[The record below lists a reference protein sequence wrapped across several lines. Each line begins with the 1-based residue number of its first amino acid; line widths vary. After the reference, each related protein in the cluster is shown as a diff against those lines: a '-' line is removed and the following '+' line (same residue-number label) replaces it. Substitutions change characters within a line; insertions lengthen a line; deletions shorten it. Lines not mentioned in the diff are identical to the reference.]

1 MNLGMTLLLQGIG
14 FFIFLFVV
22 YKFVLPPL
30 ADAVEGRRRQIADG
44 LAEAEKGKASL
55 AIAQKEVDKLIAE
68 AKAKAADIVA
78 QAEKQRNVTIEASKA
93 DAKAAGE
100 REKQMAA
107 DEIAQLSVKAKKSC
121 ATAWLIS
128 RWRVRSASSSAKSI
142 PGPLRSRWRN
152 SRLSCN
158 HG

>member
-55 AIAQKEVDKLIAE
+55 ATAQKEVDKIIAE
-68 AKAKAADIVA
+68 AKTKAADIVA
-78 QAEKQRNVTIEASKA
+78 LAEKQRNATIEA
-93 DAKAAGE
+93 AKGEAKSAGD

-107 DEIAQLSVKAKKSC
+107 DEIAQLSVKAKEELRDRV
-121 ATAWLIS
+121 ADLAVAGAQRILS
-128 RWRVRSASSSAKSI
+128 REINPQVHSDLLNQLKAE
-142 PGPLRSRWRN
+142 L
-152 SRLSCN
+152 
-158 HG
+158 

>member
-78 QAEKQRNVTIEASKA
+78 QAEKQRNATIEASKS

-107 DEIAQLSVKAKKSC
+107 DEIAQLSVKAKEE
-121 ATAWLIS
+121 L
-128 RWRVRSASSSAKSI
+128 RDRVADLAVAGAQRILKREINPQVHSDLLAQLKAE
-142 PGPLRSRWRN
+142 L
-152 SRLSCN
+152 
-158 HG
+158 

>member
-30 ADAVEGRRRQIADG
+30 ADAVDGRRRQIADG

-55 AIAQKEVDKLIAE
+55 ATAQKEVDKIIAE
-68 AKAKAADIVA
+68 AKAKASEIVA
-78 QAEKQRNVTIEASKA
+78 LAEKQRTATIDASKTE
-93 DAKAAGE
+93 AKAAGD

-107 DEIAQLSVKAKKSC
+107 DEIAQLSVKAK
-121 ATAWLIS
+121 AEL
-128 RWRVRSASSSAKSI
+128 RDRVADLAVAGAERILKREINPQVHSELLDQLKAE
-142 PGPLRSRWRN
+142 L
-152 SRLSCN
+152 
-158 HG
+158 

>member
-14 FFIFLFVV
+14 FGIFLFVV

-78 QAEKQRNVTIEASKA
+78 QAEKQRNATIEASKA

-107 DEIAQLSVKAKKSC
+107 DEIAQLSVKAKEE
-121 ATAWLIS
+121 L
-128 RWRVRSASSSAKSI
+128 RDRVADLAVAGAQRILNREINPQVHSDLLAQLKAE
-142 PGPLRSRWRN
+142 L
-152 SRLSCN
+152 
-158 HG
+158 

>member
-30 ADAVEGRRRQIADG
+30 ADAVDGRRRQIADG

-55 AIAQKEVDKLIAE
+55 ATAQKEVDKIIGE
-68 AKAKAADIVA
+68 AKAKASEIVA
-78 QAEKQRNVTIEASKA
+78 LAEKQRSATIDASKGE
-93 DAKAAGE
+93 AKAAGD

-107 DEIAQLSVKAKKSC
+107 DEIAQLSVKAK
-121 ATAWLIS
+121 AEL
-128 RWRVRSASSSAKSI
+128 RDRVADLAVAGAERILKREINPQVHSELLGQLKAE
-142 PGPLRSRWRN
+142 L
-152 SRLSCN
+152 
-158 HG
+158 

>member
-30 ADAVEGRRRQIADG
+30 ADAVDGRRRQIADG

-55 AIAQKEVDKLIAE
+55 ATAQKEVDKILAE
-68 AKAKAADIVA
+68 AKAKASEIVA
-78 QAEKQRNVTIEASKA
+78 LAEKQRTATIDASKGE
-93 DAKAAGE
+93 AKAAGD

-107 DEIAQLSVKAKKSC
+107 DEIAQLSVKAKEE
-121 ATAWLIS
+121 L
-128 RWRVRSASSSAKSI
+128 RDRVADLAVAGAERILKREINPQVHSELLGQLKAE
-142 PGPLRSRWRN
+142 L
-152 SRLSCN
+152 
-158 HG
+158 

>member
-30 ADAVEGRRRQIADG
+30 ADAVDGRRRQIADG

-55 AIAQKEVDKLIAE
+55 ATAQKEVDKIIAE
-68 AKAKAADIVA
+68 AKAKASEIVA
-78 QAEKQRNVTIEASKA
+78 LAEKQRTATIDASKGE
-93 DAKAAGE
+93 AKAAGD

-107 DEIAQLSVKAKKSC
+107 DEIAQLSVKAKEE
-121 ATAWLIS
+121 L
-128 RWRVRSASSSAKSI
+128 RDRVADLAVAGAERILKREINPQVHSELLGQLKAE
-142 PGPLRSRWRN
+142 L
-152 SRLSCN
+152 
-158 HG
+158 

>member
-30 ADAVEGRRRQIADG
+30 ANAVEGRRRQIADG

-55 AIAQKEVDKLIAE
+55 VTAQKEVDKLIAE

-78 QAEKQRNVTIEASKA
+78 QAEKQRNATIEASKA
-93 DAKAAGE
+93 EAKTAGD
-100 REKQMAA
+100 REKASAQA
-107 DEIAQLSVKAKKSC
+107 EIDQLSVKAKEE
-121 ATAWLIS
+121 L
-128 RWRVRSASSSAKSI
+128 RDRVADLAVAGAQRILKREINPQVHSD
-142 PGPLRSRWRN
+142 L
-152 SRLSCN
+152 LSQLKAEL
-158 HG
+158 

>member
-78 QAEKQRNVTIEASKA
+78 QAEKQRNATIEASKS

-107 DEIAQLSVKAKKSC
+107 DEIAQLSIKAKEE
-121 ATAWLIS
+121 L
-128 RWRVRSASSSAKSI
+128 RDRVADLAVAGAQRILKREINPQVHSDLLAQLKAE
-142 PGPLRSRWRN
+142 L
-152 SRLSCN
+152 
-158 HG
+158 

>member
-30 ADAVEGRRRQIADG
+30 ADAVDGRRRQIADG

-55 AIAQKEVDKLIAE
+55 ATAQKEVDKIIAE
-68 AKAKAADIVA
+68 AKAKASEIVA
-78 QAEKQRNVTIEASKA
+78 LAEKQRTATIDASKGE
-93 DAKAAGE
+93 AKAAGD

-107 DEIAQLSVKAKKSC
+107 DEIAQLSGKAKEE
-121 ATAWLIS
+121 L
-128 RWRVRSASSSAKSI
+128 RDRVADLAVAGAERILKREINPQVHSELLGQLKAE
-142 PGPLRSRWRN
+142 L
-152 SRLSCN
+152 
-158 HG
+158 

>member
-30 ADAVEGRRRQIADG
+30 ADAVDGRRRQIADG

-55 AIAQKEVDKLIAE
+55 ATAQKEVDKILAE
-68 AKAKAADIVA
+68 AKAKASEIVA
-78 QAEKQRNVTIEASKA
+78 LAEKQRTATIDASKGE
-93 DAKAAGE
+93 AKAAGD

-107 DEIAQLSVKAKKSC
+107 DEIAQLSVKAKEE
-121 ATAWLIS
+121 L
-128 RWRVRSASSSAKSI
+128 RDRVADLAVAGAERILKREINPQVHSDLLGQLKAE
-142 PGPLRSRWRN
+142 L
-152 SRLSCN
+152 
-158 HG
+158 

>member
-14 FFIFLFVV
+14 FLIFLFVV

-78 QAEKQRNVTIEASKA
+78 QAEKQRNATIEASKA

-107 DEIAQLSVKAKKSC
+107 DEIAQLSVKAKEE
-121 ATAWLIS
+121 L
-128 RWRVRSASSSAKSI
+128 RDRVADLAVAGAQRILNREINPQVHSDLLAQLKAE
-142 PGPLRSRWRN
+142 L
-152 SRLSCN
+152 
-158 HG
+158 

>member
-1 MNLGMTLLLQGIG
+1 MNLGMTLLLQVAG
-14 FFIFLFVV
+14 FVIFLIVV
-22 YKFVLPPL
+22 WKFVLPPL

-78 QAEKQRNVTIEASKA
+78 QAEKQRNATIEASKA

-107 DEIAQLSVKAKKSC
+107 DEIAQLSVKAKEE
-121 ATAWLIS
+121 L
-128 RWRVRSASSSAKSI
+128 RDRVADLAVAGAQRILNREINPQVHSDLLAQLKAE
-142 PGPLRSRWRN
+142 L
-152 SRLSCN
+152 
-158 HG
+158 

>member
-55 AIAQKEVDKLIAE
+55 ALAQKEVDKLIAE
-68 AKAKAADIVA
+68 AKARAADIVA
-78 QAEKQRNVTIEASKA
+78 QADKQRNATIEASKA

-107 DEIAQLSVKAKKSC
+107 DEIAQLSVKAKEE
-121 ATAWLIS
+121 L
-128 RWRVRSASSSAKSI
+128 RDRVADLAVVGAQRILNREINPQVHSDLLAQLKAE
-142 PGPLRSRWRN
+142 L
-152 SRLSCN
+152 
-158 HG
+158 

>member
-1 MNLGMTLLLQGIG
+1 MNIGMTLLLQGIG

-55 AIAQKEVDKLIAE
+55 ATAQKEVDKIIAE
-68 AKAKAADIVA
+68 AKAKATDIVA
-78 QAEKQRNVTIEASKA
+78 TAEKQRNATIEAAKG

-107 DEIAQLSVKAKKSC
+107 DEIAQLSVKAKEE
-121 ATAWLIS
+121 L
-128 RWRVRSASSSAKSI
+128 RDRVADLVVAGAQRILAREINPEVHAELLGQLKAE
-142 PGPLRSRWRN
+142 L
-152 SRLSCN
+152 
-158 HG
+158 

>member
-30 ADAVEGRRRQIADG
+30 ADAVDGRRRQIADG

-55 AIAQKEVDKLIAE
+55 ATAQKEVDKIIAE
-68 AKAKAADIVA
+68 AKAKASEIVA
-78 QAEKQRNVTIEASKA
+78 LAEKQRSATIDASKGE
-93 DAKAAGE
+93 AKAAGD

-107 DEIAQLSVKAKKSC
+107 DEIAQLSVKAK
-121 ATAWLIS
+121 AEL
-128 RWRVRSASSSAKSI
+128 RDRVADLAVAGAERILKREINPQVHSELLGQLKAE
-142 PGPLRSRWRN
+142 L
-152 SRLSCN
+152 
-158 HG
+158 